1 MSKSPNRKSNVRASD
16 QSAASKRSATIFE
29 NWFTLWRKRHWE
41 AFKISFNKVKRTP
54 FATILTVSVIGIS
67 LALPMLLLVLLRNAQ
82 HISSGWAEGTQISVF
97 IKMDEPDD
105 VVQQLINQLQADP
118 EIASVSYVSPEEGL
132 RQFQAASGISNLQNA
147 LPANPLPGVLEVK
160 PAPAMQNPQ
169 AVAQLVEQL
178 KQLPQTDVVQL
189 DMQWV
194 NRLFAILTL
203 VRQAVIGLAV
213 LLGIGVVLIIGNTI
227 RLATESSRV
236 EIDVMKLIGATN
248 AFVRRPFLYTGV
260 LYGVAG
266 GVVASICTELLF
278 WSLNSPIDKLAQAY
292 QMPLSLTGLGF
303 SGTITLWFF
312 AGCLGLIGAWLVV
325 ARYLNMKR
333 VE

>member
-1 MSKSPNRKSNVRASD
+1 MNKSPSRKSNARIPDHS
-16 QSAASKRSATIFE
+16 SATKRSSTIFE

-41 AFKISFNKVKRTP
+41 AFKISFNKIKRTP
-54 FATILTVSVIGIS
+54 FATMLTVAVIGIS

-97 IKMDEPDD
+97 IKMDEPEDI
-105 VVQQLINQLQADP
+105 VQQLINQLQNDP
-118 EIASVSYVSPEEGL
+118 DIANVNYISPDEGL
-132 RQFQAASGISNLQNA
+132 RQFQASSGFSNLQNA
-147 LPANPLPGVLEVK
+147 LPTNPLPGVLEVK

-169 AVAQLVEQL
+169 AVAKLVEQL

-194 NRLFAILTL
+194 NRLYAILGL
-203 VRQAVIGLAV
+203 VRQAIFALAV
-213 LLGIGVVLIIGNTI
+213 LLGLGVILIIGNTI
-227 RLATESSRV
+227 RLATENSKV

-260 LYGVAG
+260 LYGLAG
-266 GVVASICTELLF
+266 GIVASICTELLF
-278 WSLNSPIDKLAQAY
+278 WSLNSPIDKLAAAY
-292 QMPLSLTGLGF
+292 QMPLSL
-303 SGTITLWFF
+303 SGPGF
-312 AGCLGLIGAWLVV
+312 AGTMMLWLFASFLGLMGAWLVV
-325 ARYLNMKR
+325 GRYLNVRK